1 MRDPMNRRSFLRNS
15 ALGMAVASTPFQL
28 IQTQAEETMAKAE
41 LKGRIKQSVSK
52 WCYGKIPLP
61 EFAKECAAMGLQ
73 AIELL
78 KPEDFPVLKENGLI
92 CAMTSCGN
100 LTKGLNHTENHEP
113 SLSAIRQAIE
123 ATSVAGFPNV
133 ICFSGNRDG
142 IDDEEGMNNCVTA
155 LKQVAGLAEEKNIT
169 ICMELLN
176 SKRNHKDYHCDRTPW
191 GVELCKRVGSPNV
204 KLLYDIYHMQI
215 MEGDVIAT
223 IRENIEYIGH
233 FHTGGVP
240 GRHEID
246 DTQELYHPA
255 IMRAIV
261 DAGYTGYVGHEFVPT
276 RDPLTSLRQ
285 AVEICDV

>member
-1 MRDPMNRRSFLRNS
+1 MTKVVRN
-15 ALGMAVASTPFQL
+15 
-28 IQTQAEETMAKAE
+28 
-41 LKGRIKQSVSK
+41 GRIKQSVSK

-61 EFAKECAAMGLQ
+61 EFAKTCAEMGMHG
-73 AIELL
+73 IELL
-78 KPEDFPVLKENGLI
+78 KPDAFPVLKEHGLV
-92 CAMTSCGN
+92 CAMTSCGT
-100 LTKGLNHTENHEP
+100 LTLGLNHTEYHEP
-113 SLSAIRQAIE
+113 SLQAIREAID
-123 ATSVAGFPNV
+123 ATAAAGFPNV
-133 ICFSGNRDG
+133 ICFSGNRAG
-142 IDDEEGMNNCVTA
+142 IDDDEGMANCVTA
-155 LKQVAGLAEEKNIT
+155 LKQVAALAESRNVT

-176 SKRNHKDYHCDRTPW
+176 SKRNHADYHCDRTAW
-191 GVELCKRVGSPNV
+191 GVEMCKRVGSPKV

-246 DTQELYHPA
+246 DTQELNHPA

-276 RDPLTSLRQ
+276 GDPLTSLRQ
-285 AVEICDV
+285 AVALCDV